1 MAQLSQTVITAANQ
15 WSTSHYLI
23 GWFNVSVWRPGQ
35 TTLGGTIVTL
45 QRSFD
50 KGVTWLDVKLYTAPA
65 EEYGFE
71 PEGATY
77 RIGVKG
83 AQYIVTCTL
92 RLGMEPGMTH

>member
-1 MAQLSQTVITAANQ
+1 MATLNQVVITGANQ
-15 WSTSHYLI
+15 WSTSHYII
-23 GWFNVSVWRPGQ
+23 GWFNVSVWRPSN

-77 RIGVKG
+77 RVGVKT
-83 AQYIVTCTL
+83 AQYSSAANVRIGT
-92 RLGMEPGMTH
+92 EPGMTK

>member
-15 WSTSHYLI
+15 FSTSSYII
-23 GWFNVSVWRPGQ
+23 GWFNVSVWRPSQ

-50 KGVTWLDVKLYTAPA
+50 KGTTWLDVKIYTAPA

-77 RIGVKG
+77 RIGVKVT
-83 AQYIVTCTL
+83 QYIATCTL

>member
-1 MAQLSQTVITAANQ
+1 MATLNQVVITAQNQ
-15 WSTSHYLI
+15 WSTSHYII
-23 GWFNVSVWRPGQ
+23 GWFNVSAWRPGQ
-35 TTLGGTIVTL
+35 VSFSGTIVTL

-50 KGVTWLDVKLYTAPA
+50 AGTTWLDVKLYTAPA

-77 RIGVKG
+77 RIGVKTSG
-83 AQYIVTCTL
+83 YIASVTL

>member
-15 WSTSHYLI
+15 WSTSHYII
-23 GWFNVSVWRPGQ
+23 GWFNVSVWRPSN

-45 QRSFD
+45 QRSFNN
-50 KGVTWLDVKLYTAPA
+50 GTTWLDVKLYTAPA

-77 RIGVKG
+77 RIGVKP